1 MRKIGGLIAVAA
13 LALAGCAA
21 PEPTVQADPQ
31 PTATTKWI
39 TKAGQPFDITTVKFN
54 DSQVPAFKAAAA
66 AIPAY
71 SHESAE
77 SLAVIGHDLCE
88 HYASGFTT
96 EDLQAASLPGSG
108 NSLALLGEAAKKTVC
123 ATP

>member
-21 PEPTVQADPQ
+21 PEPTVQTTPQ
-31 PTATTKWI
+31 PTATTKWV
-39 TKAGQPFDITTVKFN
+39 TKEGQPFDITTVKFN
-54 DSQVPAFKAAAA
+54 DREVPAFKAAAA
-66 AIPAY
+66 GIPAY
-71 SHESAE
+71 SHESEA
-77 SLAVIGHDLCE
+77 SLTAIGHDLCE

-96 EDLQAASLPGSG
+96 EDLRKSG
-108 NSLALLGEAAKKTVC
+108 GESLATVGEAAKATVC